1 MRIKV
6 SRMKIAVTALAAS
19 LAVAGLAGCSS
30 DSADAPA
37 EAGATVSTMF
47 GDVEVPANPERVV
60 ALGWSDAETAL
71 ALGTQPVG
79 VADWMAFGGKGVGP
93 WIADEFTTDPKIL
106 GNDGLERRRRH
117 RARTGPHSV
126 DEKRQHAGDLRQAQR
141 HRARRSDR
149 RRVWPLRTGRRSS
162 SRPNSSPR
170 HSAKNR
176 KARRYSTASTP
187 SSRAAIAANP
197 NFAGKTA
204 AVGAYSS
211 DGYGAYVPGDARA
224 DFMTRLGFT
233 IPTAITEKATG
244 NFYIPVANENLN
256 LFDADLT
263 VLFPIFLDSSAF
275 ANDPLLRAI
284 PSAQEGHLLILD
296 DPALVNAFSSGS
308 VPGLTYAIDNA
319 VPKFAS
325 TLGA

>member
-1 MRIKV
+1 
-6 SRMKIAVTALAAS
+6 
-19 LAVAGLAGCSS
+19 
-30 DSADAPA
+30 
-37 EAGATVSTMF
+37 
-47 GDVEVPANPERVV
+47 
-60 ALGWSDAETAL
+60 
-71 ALGTQPVG
+71 
-79 VADWMAFGGKGVGP
+79 
-93 WIADEFTTDPKIL
+93 
-106 GNDGLERRRRH
+106 
-117 RARTGPHSV
+117 
-126 DEKRQHAGDLRQAQR
+126 
-141 HRARRSDR
+141 
-149 RRVWPLRTGRRSS
+149 
-162 SRPNSSPR
+162 
-170 HSAKNR
+170 
-176 KARRYSTASTP
+176 
-187 SSRAAIAANP
+187 
-197 NFAGKTA
+197 
-204 AVGAYSS
+204 
-211 DGYGAYVPGDARA
+211 GDARA

-284 PSAQEGHLLILD
+284 PSAQQGHLLILD

>member
-47 GDVEVPANPERVV
+47 GDVEVPANPQRVV

-106 GNDGLERRRRH
+106 GTMDLSVEDVIALEPDLILWTRSDNTQATYDKLSAIAPTVGPPPGLATAYGTTVEQQTELVAEALGKEAEGKALLDGL
-117 RARTGPHSV
+117 
-126 DEKRQHAGDLRQAQR
+126 D
-141 HRARRSDR
+141 
-149 RRVWPLRTGRRSS
+149 
-162 SRPNSSPR
+162 
-170 HSAKNR
+170 AKFD
-176 KARRYSTASTP
+176 
-187 SSRAAIAANP
+187 AAIAANP
-197 NFAGKTA
+197 AFASKTA

-233 IPTAITEKATG
+233 IPTAITAKATG

-284 PSAQEGHLLILD
+284 PSAQQGHLLILD